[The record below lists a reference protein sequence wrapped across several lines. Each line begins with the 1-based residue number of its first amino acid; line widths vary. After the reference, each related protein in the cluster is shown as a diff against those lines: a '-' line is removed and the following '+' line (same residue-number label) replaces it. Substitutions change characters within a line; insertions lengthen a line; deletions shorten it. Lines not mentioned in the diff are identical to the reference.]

1 MKNNH
6 KLTEKLKVQYEEQ
19 FSPLNYLRISCEG
32 DAFKYFSVLFPICK
46 DIFLHH
52 HNIGITIRI

>member
-6 KLTEKLKVQYEEQ
+6 KLTEKLKIQYEEQ

-32 DAFKYFSVLFPICK
+32 DAFKYFSVYFQYART
-46 DIFLHH
+46 FSY
-52 HNIGITIRI
+52 ITII